1 MRVGVVD
8 IGTTSM
14 RLLITAGVDEIGRWV
29 EVTGLGKGVD
39 QTGRLSEGAI
49 EATVSVLE
57 RYGKLMDEASTDRRL
72 VIATSASRDAANR
85 EAFFDR
91 CEAALGMR
99 PTLITGEEEARLGY
113 EGASSGLDLDSPLI
127 VSDIGGGSTEVVWEE
142 GSASV
147 DIGSVRLTDRVLN
160 ERPATKEDVAEARA
174 LVRLLLEEVPELS
187 GALVGVAGTW
197 TSLAA
202 MDLDLSAYD
211 TEMVHGHSMSRER
224 VEGLVRFLSRL
235 TLEETEAIPSLD
247 PKRAPVILA
256 GAVVAAGVIEH
267 LGADAVVVSRRDTL
281 DGAARRLLALA

>member
-8 IGTTSM
+8 IGTNSM
-14 RLLITAGVDEIGRWV
+14 RLLITDGVDEVGRWV

-39 QTGRLSEGAI
+39 QTGRLSESAI
-49 EATVSVLE
+49 EATVSVLI
-57 RYGKLMDEASTDRRL
+57 RYGGFMDEASTGLRL
-72 VIATSASRDAANR
+72 AIATSASRDAANR

-91 CEAALGMR
+91 CEAALGVR
-99 PTLITGEEEARLGY
+99 PTLITGEEEARLAY
-113 EGASSGLDLDSPLI
+113 EGASSGMDVDGPLI

-160 ERPATKEDVAEARA
+160 ERPAALEDVAEARA
-174 LVRLLLEEVPELS
+174 LVRLLLAEVPPLS
-187 GALVGVAGTW
+187 GVLVGVAGTW

-202 MDLDLSAYD
+202 IDLELSAYD
-211 TEMVHGHSMSRER
+211 TERVHGHSVSRER
-224 VEGLVRFLSRL
+224 VEDTVRFLSGL

-256 GAVVAAGVIEH
+256 GAVVAAGVMEH
-267 LGADAVVVSRRDTL
+267 IGAGEVIVSERDTL